1 MKLIRLKKNTRT
13 VNKKKKL
20 LIIGEQKDSEFFEKI
35 ANSVFNCYY
44 HYEIYYEVSN
54 GCHDENNNVLDNID
68 INEFIKE
75 VDLIIP
81 VISNSFLSGSSLSL
95 INHIQHEKSI
105 LPIVVDEI
113 SEDIFNEQVGFYHL
127 LYFNDQTFSE
137 KLEHFINEDFDPYRP
152 LVENPALNKLMSHPN
167 IFLSYRKKDHT
178 KALELL
184 NIIHSQPKFE
194 ALSVWYDD
202 FLVAGENYNDNIDTQ
217 LKSCDFMVMCIT
229 KNILEPDNY
238 VLKVEYP
245 KAIALGKKIIP
256 IAMEEIDVVLL
267 EKLCP
272 RIGTVISVS
281 DTSKICSAFSKVI
294 DDLNIKLKSLTP
306 EEMGQLGKFYLEG
319 KGGFERNYSLGI
331 EFLRK
336 AAILGDS
343 FSCEHWGQM
352 LAGYEYEGLVRINY
366 QEAVEFLFRS
376 LNSSYTNFRNSISD
390 KKPLNLID
398 NFGNMAGITARD
410 LYTICKYKINNI
422 DLAVLSLDKYFNV
435 ALLLQNEGIFS
446 AIINVGFAYLQY
458 GILHKELGDHE
469 VAMHFFEKATPKL
482 KFIAETNY
490 NKVACEEY
498 SLLLM
503 ERAELREV
511 LKNQNYKEIIQDYKE
526 ATEQLVFCVEEFS
539 TYQNI
544 LERVIGGWYMYVYNL
559 ESSVDSIEKMNIIKE
574 SYSHIYNGLKSLGD
588 FQSAYSSQ
596 LKALNAVALACSFVD
611 VPNKEL
617 LEYAKREAEIAKEL
631 SPDKHILEKLIEQ
644 ISIRIMIWP
653 INYGKIS

>member
-54 GCHDENNNVLDNID
+54 DCHDENNNVLDNID

-81 VISNSFLSGSSLSL
+81 VISNSFLSGPSLSL

-105 LPIVVDEI
+105 LPIVVEEI

-152 LVENPALNKLMSHPN
+152 LVENPALNKLMSDPN

-184 NIIHSQPKFE
+184 NIIHSQPKFK

-256 IAMEEIDVVLL
+256 IAMEEIDVDLL

-272 RIGTVISVS
+272 KIGTVISVS

-343 FSCEHWGQM
+343 FSCEHWGRM

-376 LNSSYTNFRNSISD
+376 LNSSYTKFRTSISD
-390 KKPLNLID
+390 KKPLNLIN
-398 NFGNMAGITARD
+398 NFGWMAGNTAKM
-410 LYTICKYKINNI
+410 LYIICKYKINNI

-435 ALLLQNEGIFS
+435 ALLLENKGQDS
-446 AIINVGFAYLQY
+446 AKINVGFAYLQY

-469 VAMHFFEKATPKL
+469 GAMNFFEKAEPRL
-482 KFIAETNY
+482 KFMTKLHNEVAYVNY
-490 NKVACEEY
+490 S
-498 SLLLM
+498 SLLI
-503 ERAELREV
+503 ERAELRLV
-511 LKNQNYKEIIQDYKE
+511 LNNQNYKEIIKDYKE
-526 ATEQLVFCVEEFS
+526 ATEQLVHCVEEFS
-539 TYQNI
+539 TSQNI
-544 LERVIGGWYMYVYNL
+544 LELVSGRWYMYVCTL

-617 LEYAKREAEIAKEL
+617 LEYAKREAEIAKEFSSNKQL
-631 SPDKHILEKLIEQ
+631 FEKLIEQ
-644 ISIRIMIWP
+644 ISIRILIWP

>member
-1 MKLIRLKKNTRT
+1 TRT

-54 GCHDENNNVLDNID
+54 DCHDENNNVLDNID

-105 LPIVVDEI
+105 LPIVVEEI

-336 AAILGDS
+336 AATLGDS
-343 FSCEHWGQM
+343 FSCHHLGLM
-352 LAGYEYEGLVRINY
+352 LAGYEYEGLMRINY

-398 NFGNMAGITARD
+398 NFGNMAGITARA
-410 LYTICKYKINNI
+410 LYDICKNRINNI

-435 ALLLQNEGIFS
+435 ALLLENEGIFS
-446 AIINVGFAYLQY
+446 AKINVGFAYLQY

-482 KFIAETNY
+482 KFIAENNY

-544 LERVIGGWYMYVYNL
+544 LERVIGRWYMYVCTL
-559 ESSVDSIEKMNIIKE
+559 ENSVDSIEKMDVIKE
-574 SYSHIYNGLKSLGD
+574 SYRYIYNGLKSSGD
-588 FQSAYSSQ
+588 FQSEKFSL

-611 VPNKEL
+611 VPNKKL
-617 LEYAKREAEIAKEL
+617 LEYAKREAEIAKEFSSNKQL
-631 SPDKHILEKLIEQ
+631 FETLIEQ

>member
-1 MKLIRLKKNTRT
+1 MKLIRLQKNTRT

-20 LIIGEQKDSEFFEKI
+20 LIIGEQTDSEFFEKI
-35 ANSVFNCYY
+35 ANSIFNCYY

-54 GCHDENNNVLDNID
+54 DCHDENNNVLDNID

-105 LPIVVDEI
+105 LPIVVEEI

-127 LYFNDQTFSE
+127 LYFNDQRFSE
-137 KLEHFINEDFDPYRP
+137 KLEHFINEDFDPYRS

-202 FLVAGENYNDNIDTQ
+202 FLVAGENYNDNIDSQ

-245 KAIALGKKIIP
+245 KAIALEKKIIP
-256 IAMEEIDVVLL
+256 IAMEEIDVTLF
-267 EKLCP
+267 EKLYP
-272 RIGTVISVS
+272 SIGTVISVS
-281 DTSKICSAFSKVI
+281 DTSRISYTLSKVI
-294 DDLNIKLKSLTP
+294 DDLNIELKSLTS

-319 KGGFERNYSLGI
+319 KGSFERNYSLGI

-336 AAILGDS
+336 AATLGDS
-343 FSCEHWGQM
+343 FSCYHLGLM
-352 LAGYEYEGLVRINY
+352 LAGYEYEGLMRINY
-366 QEAVEFLFRS
+366 QEAVEFLLRS

-390 KKPLNLID
+390 KKPLNLIN
-398 NFGNMAGITARD
+398 NFGNMAGITARE
-410 LYTICKYKINNI
+410 LYAICKYQVNNF

-435 ALLLQNEGIFS
+435 ALLLENEGIFS
-446 AIINVGFAYLQY
+446 AKINVGFAYFQY

-469 VAMHFFEKATPKL
+469 VAMHFFEKAAPRL
-482 KFIAETNY
+482 KFMTKTKNE
-490 NKVACEEY
+490 VACKDY
-498 SLLLM
+498 SSLLK
-503 ERAELREV
+503 ERAELRQL

-526 ATEQLVFCVEEFS
+526 ATEQIVHCVEEFS
-539 TYQNI
+539 TGQYI
-544 LERVIGGWYMYVYNL
+544 LEKVGGSWYRYVCDL
-559 ESSVDSIEKMNIIKE
+559 ESSVDSIEKMDIIKE
-574 SYSHIYNGLKSLGD
+574 SYRYIYNGLKSSGD
-588 FQSAYSSQ
+588 FQSEKFSL

-617 LEYAKREAEIAKEL
+617 LEYAKREAEIAKEFSSNKQL
-631 SPDKHILEKLIEQ
+631 FEKLIEQ